1 MRIPDPS
8 YYLERNFHSEGNSN
22 SYGYKNEE
30 VDRLLEEGRST
41 FDKQKRY
48 DMYREVQE
56 IVVDDV
62 ADVYIAYHNLAVVTK
77 SSVNGYVPN
86 PSAHDYRINPGIYIE

>member
-1 MRIPDPS
+1 
-8 YYLERNFHSEGNSN
+8 
-22 SYGYKNEE
+22 
-30 VDRLLEEGRST
+30 
-41 FDKQKRY
+41 
-48 DMYREVQE
+48 MYREVQE